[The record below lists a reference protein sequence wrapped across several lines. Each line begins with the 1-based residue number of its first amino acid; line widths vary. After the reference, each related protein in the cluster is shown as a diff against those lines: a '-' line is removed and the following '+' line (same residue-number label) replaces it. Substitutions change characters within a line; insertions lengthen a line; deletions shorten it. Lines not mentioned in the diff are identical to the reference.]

1 MIASSACV
9 STKHIILP
17 VAVLGVILSMLSI
30 SLPGSAAAD
39 LPPLPTLSAALRSA
53 GGPVVPAAW
62 AGVWATTDSV
72 HLCSDPTILF
82 TDSGLDTL
90 CTGDP
95 IQDEQGGITLS
106 CSGTVDDTSVDITCT
121 GSEELSPGC
130 TVNYETTIVATRNG
144 DSYSGALTVNATFT
158 PPLCDGSPDIC
169 IVTESTGTRV
179 GPEPPDCLSPVEEG
193 TWGRVKAAY
202 YR

>member
-1 MIASSACV
+1 MIASSACA

-121 GSEELSPGC
+121 GSKNSARDARSITRRPSSPPG
-130 TVNYETTIVATRNG
+130 
-144 DSYSGALTVNATFT
+144 
-158 PPLCDGSPDIC
+158 
-169 IVTESTGTRV
+169 TGTAIQVRSRSMPRLPLRFV
-179 GPEPPDCLSPVEEG
+179 TAVPISVSSRSQPAPGWDRNLRIASHLSRKERG
-193 TWGRVKAAY
+193 GG
-202 YR
+202 